1 MFGYNNKFTWHSHI
15 NGLFSESSKK
25 TDKSDLSGLIAQMNA
40 RKSIQIIINLIKK
53 NKMAGRV
60 IIITG
65 ISGSGK
71 TALGLAL
78 GKELG
83 ETTPFSLVNGSEF
96 SFLNSKKISRL
107 IQSCRKAVGIRIV
120 DTIEFYEGEVTNILV
135 ETNNLNNCQSV
146 LIGLKTSDGSLRI
159 KLKESLFQNFNENN
173 VKIGDIIYIEPD
185 KYILKVIGRSSTF
198 YQEDELRKYDYVT
211 IPSGKVF
218 KKKKIVQDITLNDL
232 DLVNIQ
238 QIDQHPSKV
247 CEISDYLRQEVDK
260 LVSKYIKSKKAQILN
275 GVLFIDEAH
284 TLNFDSFCFLTR
296 LLDSRYSPLILLS
309 TNRTTV
315 VNLENFLDSKI
326 PIKFLNRCLII
337 RTKKYVQ
344 NEIANIIVLK
354 AKTSSLIM
362 TGNAIKNLRNV
373 AVLTSLRF
381 SILLSLASGLIS
393 NTLKEKIINLSIVKF
408 VNFIFFFSRESR
420 VIRENE
426 KNCLI
431 INRIL

>member
-1 MFGYNNKFTWHSHI
+1 MLGYENKFTWHSHV
-15 NGLFSESSKK
+15 NRLFSDSSKK
-25 TDKSDLSGLIAQMNA
+25 TNKPDLSGLIAQINA
-40 RKSIQIIINLIKK
+40 RESIRIIINMIKK

-83 ETTPFSLVNGSEF
+83 ETTPFSVVNGSEF
-96 SFLNSKKISRL
+96 SFLNSKKTNRL
-107 IQSCRKAVGIRIV
+107 IQSCRKAIGIRII
-120 DTIEFYEGEVTNILV
+120 DTIEFYEGEVTNILID
-135 ETNNLNNCQSV
+135 TSNNNQSL
-146 LIGLKTSDGSLRI
+146 LIGLKSSEGTLRI
-159 KLKESLFQNFNENN
+159 KLKESLFQIFNEKN

-185 KYILKVIGRSSTF
+185 KYILKVIGRSSIF

-218 KKKKIVQDITLNDL
+218 KKKKIIQDITLNDL
-232 DLVNIQ
+232 DIVNIQ
-238 QIDQHPSKV
+238 QIDQYHCKV
-247 CEISDYLRQEVDK
+247 PEISDYLRQEVDK

-309 TNRTTV
+309 TNRTTI
-315 VNLENFLDSKI
+315 VNLKNFLDSKI
-326 PIKFLNRCLII
+326 PINFLNRCLII

-344 NEIANIIVLK
+344 NEMANIIVLK
-354 AKTSSLIM
+354 AKTSKIVM
-362 TGNAIKNLRNV
+362 TGNAIKKLRSI

-381 SILLSLASGLIS
+381 SILLSLAAGLIS
-393 NTLKEKIINLSIVKF
+393 NTFNEKIINESLVTF
-408 VNFIFFFSRESR
+408 VNFIFFFSQESR
-420 VIRENE
+420 FIRENE
-426 KNCLI
+426 KNYLI
-431 INRIL
+431 INRLL

>member
-15 NGLFSESSKK
+15 NGLFSELSEKK
-25 TDKSDLSGLIAQMNA
+25 DKPDKSGLIGQMNA
-40 RKSIQIIINLIKK
+40 RESIQIIINLIKK
-53 NKMAGRV
+53 NKMSGRV

-83 ETTPFSLVNGSEF
+83 KNTPFSLVNGSEF
-96 SFLNSKKISRL
+96 SFLNSKKTSRL

-120 DTIEFYEGEVTNILV
+120 DTIEFYEGEVTNMLID
-135 ETNNLNNCQSV
+135 NKNLNNCQSV
-146 LIGLKTSDGSLRI
+146 LIGLKTSEGSLRI
-159 KLKESLFQNFNENN
+159 KLKESLFQKFNENN

-198 YQEDELRKYDYVT
+198 YQEDELGKYDYIT

-218 KKKKIVQDITLNDL
+218 KKKEIIQDITLNDL
-232 DLVNIQ
+232 DVVNIQ
-238 QIDQHPSKV
+238 QIDEYPSKV
-247 CEISDYLRQEVDK
+247 SEISDYLRQEVDK
-260 LVSKYIKSKKAQILN
+260 LVSKYIKSKKAEILN

-309 TNRTTV
+309 TNRTTI
-315 VNLENFLDSKI
+315 VNLKNFLDSKI
-326 PIKFLNRCLII
+326 PINFLNRCLII

-344 NEIANIIVLK
+344 NEMANIIVLK
-354 AKTSSLIM
+354 AQTSSIVM
-362 TGNAIKNLRNV
+362 TGNAIIKLRKV
-373 AVLTSLRF
+373 ALSTSLRF

-393 NTLKEKIINLSIVKF
+393 NILKKKIINLSIVKF

-420 VIRENE
+420 VLRENE
-426 KNCLI
+426 KNYLI